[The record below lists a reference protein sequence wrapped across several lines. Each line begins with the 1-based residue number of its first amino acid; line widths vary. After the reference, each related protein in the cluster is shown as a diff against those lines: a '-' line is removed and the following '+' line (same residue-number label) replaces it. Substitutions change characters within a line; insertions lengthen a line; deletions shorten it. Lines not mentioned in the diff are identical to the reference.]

1 MARSSKVDALEKF
14 RFTISWDDGLTR
26 AGFHDVS
33 IPKQSVTKGEYR
45 EGNAPD
51 NVQLFPGLAK
61 MEDVTMSRGMTTN
74 QDFYG
79 WAKLVF
85 DPTAMPEGQPN
96 VQKGDVVPLGQS
108 TEFRKNITITLWRR
122 DGVPSKQ
129 WILYN
134 AFPVSFHPSS
144 DLNASEDNEKAM
156 EQLVVGYET
165 FEDKAGSAISEPKT
179 GQDQSPLV

>member
-14 RFTISWDDGLTR
+14 RFTVSWDGLTR
-26 AGFHDVS
+26 AGFHDVT

-74 QDFYG
+74 QDFYN
-79 WAKLVF
+79 WAKEVF
-85 DPTAMPEGQPN
+85 DPTALPEGLPQ
-96 VQKGDVVPLGQS
+96 VTAGDNVPLGQS
-108 TEFRKNITITLWRR
+108 TEFRRNLTITLWRR

-129 WILYN
+129 WVLYN
-134 AFPVSFHPSS
+134 AWPVSFHPSS
-144 DLNASEDNEKAM
+144 DLNASEDGEKAM
-156 EQLVVGYET
+156 EQLVVGYESFT
-165 FEDKAGSAISEPKT
+165 ELSGSEISAPT
-179 GQDQSPLV
+179 AGQDQNPTL

>member
-14 RFTISWDDGLTR
+14 RFTVSWDGLTR

-33 IPKQSVTKGEYR
+33 VPKQSVTKGEYR

-61 MEDVTMSRGMTTN
+61 MEDVTMSRGLTTN
-74 QDFYG
+74 QDFYN
-79 WAKLVF
+79 WAKEVF
-85 DPTAMPEGQPN
+85 DPTALPEGQPN

-108 TEFRKNITITLWRR
+108 TEFRRDIIITLWRR

-129 WILYN
+129 WTLYN
-134 AFPVSFHPSS
+134 AFPISFQPSS
-144 DLNASEDNEKAM
+144 DLNASEDGEKAM
-156 EQLVVGYET
+156 EQLVVGYES
-165 FEDKAGSAISEPKT
+165 FIEVSGSEISAPVAGEDQNPAI
-179 GQDQSPLV
+179 

>member
-14 RFTISWDDGLTR
+14 RFTVSWEGITR

-33 IPKQSVTKGEYR
+33 VPKQSVTKGEYR

-61 MEDVTMSRGMTTN
+61 MEDVTMSRGLTTN
-74 QDFYG
+74 QDFYT
-79 WAKLVF
+79 WAKEVF
-85 DPTAMPEGQPN
+85 DPTALPEGQPN

-108 TEFRKNITITLWRR
+108 TEFRRNITITLWRR

-129 WILYN
+129 WTLYN
-134 AFPVSFHPSS
+134 AWPVSFQPSS
-144 DLNASEDNEKAM
+144 DLNASEDGEKAM

-165 FEDKAGSAISEPKT
+165 FTELTGSEITAPTAGA
-179 GQDQSPLV
+179 DQNPNV